1 MDKLKKIFL
10 AVIIGIFAFDNN
22 YLKVNAADKDSK
34 YCKMTSA
41 GNVNVIRI
49 RTDVGAEKNKYGYVY
64 NFKING
70 LNAFCRDMGKTANS
84 SYVYTRGNKVDR
96 GIDSYIYKIYQVYYE
111 HKDASNAADYIFGAQ
126 LAVWVYENFSGQG
139 CTVTYTDQ
147 YCLQYKFEKALHTAF
162 MLSKLSTVCGG
173 YENTIRNKLNNPD
186 FECDDYMKN
195 LGAINSR
202 SYYDGRIYHE
212 LPFYVEGDNN
222 TLSYYNLFNPKSKHN
237 IFDAYGASSASFVR
251 AKTYDMAKN
260 FADEQTAIYSKADKL
275 YEGDLYYWHPPN
287 EADQQVFIGSYE
299 CDNVPKSCNTELEDL
314 LKKYPLN
321 VRTANNENYMKDLE
335 ELKQKYAEL
344 NIEDIA
350 NPYCSNCDTDLE
362 KLLKQYPASARNY
375 ANAAYVHAVE
385 VLKQKYPGKFNA
397 TDIANPR
404 CSITPPTEPPCEPAF
419 DSYACS
425 YSSDRTG
432 FYMSDADNA
441 NPNESCYL
449 TKGIAYET
457 ESNQKIGSKDEE
469 FSTNP
474 YCDVYCWEAFGAH
487 FPNPLSNI
495 KAGTTFYWGVLD
507 RETGVF
513 GNLNAKRICK
523 TPSINYT
530 QFSTDWS
537 NNETE
542 VLNAYNA
549 YKAQEAYNNQTP
561 QNKGACELSGTCSS
575 VSTATTKCTAT
586 PSSSTE
592 GCTGPDGSNPCFKVD
607 CSSGVASESGGCWCS
622 HNSKTTTPGGQ
633 CVACSS
639 GTLKNGSCKIDGTK
653 YSKTKTSYGTGIN
666 IQYSKDDAEVCIANS
681 VTDKTAAANTALNGD
696 LNSLNQKLVAQI
708 EDRKTISANI
718 EACQSQNIINKD
730 SMYTFNSTVTLNY
743 SDPAGVNRGISSSVQ
758 MVRDTARDIVTA
770 TGIPGATDGTYTY
783 TCTTTTGFTDTSNK
797 CNTSITKY
805 KTYTWEFQGV
815 WYFKYNQDDYYW
827 QSIVENAHVV
837 NNKTYTADYSGMKI
851 VPYTIGYGI
860 PTAFSLKTGFYEISV
875 DVTGFGNNGT
885 HFEPLV
891 KEEIGSEI
899 LNYACPY
906 HVVNELYGKE
916 CNFECNFATRTCTLT
931 ADSPAYCDNEVKGID
946 LVYRVIEMASGDTK
960 TIFPSID
967 GDGRNP
973 GTNWATYIANK
984 SKAYKNITTPSVIYD
999 DEPIYEIDL
1008 TPTLI
1013 NQIRRDNLTY
1023 REQNMDPYTSYTDAN
1038 NQEKVICEGVDTNR
1052 TCASHYITTLIN
1064 QNVLN
1069 GEYADCHNCGST
1081 AERLKYIDSMKERYN
1096 N

>member
-1 MDKLKKIFL
+1 MGKNKIISLFML
-10 AVIIGIFAFDNN
+10 VLIVIFGGCNVFATE
-22 YLKVNAADKDSK
+22 
-34 YCKMTSA
+34 YCKMTSVSQ
-41 GNVNVIRI
+41 NSVVRI
-49 RTDVGAEKNKYGYVY
+49 RTNVGGTENKYGYVY
-64 NFKING
+64 DFRMNN
-70 LNAFCRDMGKTANS
+70 LNAFCLDINKSAS
-84 SYVYTRGNKVDR
+84 SSITYRKGEKVDR
-96 GIDSYIYKIYQVYYE
+96 EKDKWLYQIYQVYYS
-111 HKDASNAADYIFGAQ
+111 HKDSNLASEYIFGAQ
-126 LAVWVYENFSGQG
+126 VAFWVYENRTGIG
-139 CTVTYTDQ
+139 CTVSSVSELEQCVNGKVEQNLYDAFLLAYLTRQCKAGNNENYI
-147 YCLQYKFEKALHTAF
+147 KKALNNDKFSCDAYMTPPAKDENGNRIITDD
-162 MLSKLSTVCGG
+162 MKYCEIVRGAKKCEELPLTSLSTTDYSYLNLFRTTGDKSI
-173 YENTIRNKLNNPD
+173 YKYIENTSARDAAYKGTYVAAQHFAD
-186 FECDDYMKN
+186 SQTDKYMK
-195 LGAINSR
+195 AT
-202 SYYDGRIYHE
+202 E
-212 LPFYVEGDNN
+212 
-222 TLSYYNLFNPKSKHN
+222 
-237 IFDAYGASSASFVR
+237 
-251 AKTYDMAKN
+251 M
-260 FADEQTAIYSKADKL
+260 
-275 YEGDLYYWHPPN
+275 YEGDLYYWYPPN
-287 EADQQVFIGSYE
+287 TSYQQRFIGVGT
-299 CDNVPKSCNTELEDL
+299 CDNKVKNCNEELEDL
-314 LKKYPLN
+314 LKTTPVAQRNHSNQKY
-321 VRTANNENYMKDLE
+321 ME
-335 ELKQKYAEL
+335 EIEKLKQKYSGFDDT
-344 NIEDIA
+344 DIA
-350 NPYCSNCDTDLE
+350 NPKCPPSCDSELA
-362 KLLKQYPASARNY
+362 KLLKNTPVASRNA
-375 ANAAYVHAVE
+375 ANATYIAALE
-385 VLKQKYPGKFNA
+385 VLKQKYPTFDYSNLQ
-397 TDIANPR
+397 NPS
-404 CSITPPTEPPCEPAF
+404 CTYTPPPTCEPAF
-419 DSYACS
+419 ENYACS
-425 YSSDRTG
+425 YQSDNTG

-457 ESNQKIGSKDEE
+457 ESNQKVYSKDEE

-523 TPSINYT
+523 TPGINYT

-549 YKAQEAYNNQTP
+549 YKAQEAYNNAEPTNTGEYCCAKTEMQAT
-561 QNKGACELSGTCSS
+561 SGYDPGNYLTSANNYEGTTCDAHFGVGEHVPCSDPKNA
-575 VSTATTKCTAT
+575 TATACCK
-586 PSSSTE
+586 
-592 GCTGPDGSNPCFKVD
+592 
-607 CSSGVASESGGCWCS
+607 
-622 HNSKTTTPGGQ
+622 KTTGETPV
-633 CVACSS
+633 CVQ
-639 GTLKNGSCKIDGTK
+639 DG
-653 YSKTKTSYGTGIN
+653 KTWKKEKKSYGTGNN
-666 IQYSKDDAEVCIANS
+666 IKYSKETATTCVGDN
-681 VTDKTAAANTALNGD
+681 VTDKEAAANTALNGD
-696 LNSLNQKLVAQI
+696 LNSLKQTLVAQI

-743 SDPAGVNRGISSSVQ
+743 SDPAGVNRGISSSVE
-758 MVRDTARDIVTA
+758 MIRDTARDF
-770 TGIPGATDGTYTY
+770 TGVVDTPGATDGTYTY
-783 TCTTTTGFTDTSNK
+783 TCTTTTGFSDSSNK
-797 CNTSITKY
+797 CGTTITKY

-875 DVTGFGNNGT
+875 DVKGFGNNGT

-891 KEEIGSEI
+891 KEELGSEI
-899 LNYACPY
+899 LNYACPF

-973 GTNWATYIANK
+973 GTNWATYIADKN
-984 SKAYKNITTPSVIYD
+984 KAYKNITTPSVIYD

-1052 TCASHYITTLIN
+1052 TCASHYITTLID